1 MANFIECNREQQ
13 YLLPSALQDWLP
25 PKDLAWLI
33 IDAVDAMDLSA
44 FYKKYRADGKGQAA
58 FEPSMMVA
66 LLLYAYSLGVRSSR
80 EIARLCERDIGFRV
94 IAANHSLDHTTISR
108 FRKENGE
115 ALKSLFMQVLRLC
128 KEAGLVKMG
137 VVALDGSKIAANAA
151 LEANRTYAHIQGE
164 AERRLW
170 VEVTLAR
177 RTT

>member
-13 YLLPSALQDWLP
+13 YLLPPALQDWLP

-80 EIARLCERDIGFRV
+80 ESERLCERDIGFRV
-94 IAANHSLDHTTISR
+94 IAANQAPDHTTISR
-108 FRKENGE
+108 SRKENGE
-115 ALKSLFMQVLRLC
+115 ALKSLFMQVLR
-128 KEAGLVKMG
+128 
-137 VVALDGSKIAANAA
+137 
-151 LEANRTYAHIQGE
+151 GE
-164 AERRLW
+164 AFLLVPRNGH
-170 VEVTLAR
+170 
-177 RTT
+177 